1 MGTQIELYSST
12 NIMQVKLLVN
22 CKVLHKCDW
31 EWEEVSV
38 MGSVWVIKAVVQLT
52 GCAVLSF

>member
-1 MGTQIELYSST
+1 
-12 NIMQVKLLVN
+12 MQVKLLVN